1 MSIQS
6 EDAMTYLDYAATTP
20 MDEEVL
26 QAMLPFFVKLFGNP
40 SSKHPCGKGPA
51 EAVNRARKIM
61 SILIGCKPKEIIFT
75 GGASEANNLAI
86 KGVAECY
93 DEPKHFITSSFEHK
107 ATLQAMKKVESW
119 GHSVTFIDPQEDGI
133 VNPQAVKDAI
143 TPDTVLCSIMHVNN
157 EIGTIQP
164 IDDIA
169 DICRDE
175 DVLFHTDATQSFGK
189 MPIDIHGIDFMSLSA
204 HKFYGPKGIGAL
216 YVSEDARLTCQIDGG
231 SQEGGRRAGT
241 QNVPGIVG
249 LAEAAKKSYAE
260 MRENW
265 ERQKHLEQAFLKE
278 LLSTTPMSYIQGNRE
293 FKVPWI
299 TNICF
304 YEANG
309 EKVRD
314 ELGKRGYCVS
324 RTSACAESEAVSHVL
339 EAIKTRKD
347 LVDDAIRFS
356 FGRPTTE
363 QDVIDAA
370 KEASCV
376 VAGVRKETGRGHG

>member
-6 EDAMTYLDYAATTP
+6 KDTMIYLDYAATTP
-20 MDEEVL
+20 VDEDVL
-26 QAMLPFFVKLFGNP
+26 AAMWPFFVEIFGNP
-40 SSKHPCGKGPA
+40 SSQHPCGQ
-51 EAVNRARKIM
+51 EAAKAVKRARGIM
-61 SILIGCKPKEIIFT
+61 SVLIDCKPQEIIFT

-93 DEPKHFITSSFEHK
+93 DEPRHFITSSFEHK

-119 GHSVTFIDPQEDGI
+119 GHRVTFVAPQEDGI
-133 VNPQAVKDAI
+133 INPQAIRDAI
-143 TPDTVLCSIMHVNN
+143 EPDTVLCSIMHVNN

-169 DICRDE
+169 DICRNNE
-175 DVLFHTDATQSFGK
+175 ILFHTDATQSFGK
-189 MPIDIHGIDFMSLSA
+189 MPIDISGVDFLSLSA
-204 HKFYGPKGIGAL
+204 HKLYGPKGIGAL
-216 YVSEDARLTCQIDGG
+216 YVSEGARLTCQIDGG

-249 LAEAAKKSYAE
+249 LAEAAKKAYEE

-265 ERQKHLEQAFLKE
+265 ERQKKLEQVFLKE
-278 LLSTTPMSYIQGNRE
+278 LLDTTPMSYIQGNRE

-299 TNICF
+299 TNVCF

-314 ELGKRGYCVS
+314 ELGRRGYCVS
-324 RTSACAESEAVSHVL
+324 RTSACAKSDAASHVL

-347 LVDDAIRFS
+347 LLEDAIRFS

-363 QDVIDAA
+363 DEVIGAA

-376 VAGVRKETGRGHG
+376 VAGVRSSHGSR

>member
-1 MSIQS
+1 MI
-6 EDAMTYLDYAATTP
+6 YLDYAATTP
-20 MDEEVL
+20 TDEEVL
-26 QAMLPFFVKLFGNP
+26 QAMLPFFSEFFGNP
-40 SSKHPCGKGPA
+40 SSKHPCGD
-51 EAVNRARKIM
+51 EAAKAVKRAREIM
-61 SILIGCKPKEIIFT
+61 AILIGCKPAEIIFT

-107 ATLQAMKKVESW
+107 ATLQAMRKVETW
-119 GHSVTFIDPQEDGI
+119 GHSITIVDPQEDGV
-133 VNPQAVKDAI
+133 VNPQAIEDAI

-169 DICRDE
+169 DICRNNDI
-175 DVLFHTDATQSFGK
+175 LFHTDATQSFGK
-189 MPIDIHGIDFMSLSA
+189 MPIDIHSVDFLSLSA

-249 LAEAAKKSYAE
+249 LAEAAKKSYDE

-265 ERQKHLEQAFLKE
+265 ERQKSLEKVFLKE
-278 LLSTTPMSYIQGNRE
+278 LLGTTPMSYVQGNRE

-299 TNICF
+299 TNVCF
-304 YEANG
+304 YEADG

-314 ELGKRGYCVS
+314 QLGKRGYCVS
-324 RTSACAESEAVSHVL
+324 RTSACATSGDASHVL
-339 EAIKTRKD
+339 EAIKTRGD
-347 LVDDAIRFS
+347 LLEGAIRFS
-356 FGRPTTE
+356 FGRPTSE
-363 QDVIDAA
+363 SDVIGAA
-370 KEASCV
+370 KETSCV
-376 VAGVRKETGRGHG
+376 VAGIRKERK